1 MITKSS
7 YRLSMLAMLLVLGIG
22 STVAAQDVPLSVTAE
37 IDRQQAYVGDRLR
50 FTLTLAADSATS
62 VDSIPVGENLGD
74 FDVIG
79 RQYDLSGDGSGGL
92 RHTVGFDLA
101 VYKTGQF
108 WIPQIPIR
116 FIHADSTIS
125 EFMTD
130 SLVVIIMSVASGD
143 SLVDIRGLKPQ
154 IYFGSQFPWLYVI
167 AAAVVLAGI
176 FVWMWRR
183 RKKSEAVGE
192 AEPVDTRPPWV
203 IADEAMRI
211 LRESGLLANGEF
223 KLFYLKLTDILR
235 AYIEPRFGVDALDR
249 TTSELRKDLTQIS
262 LDGNYYDLLFELF
275 DSADLVKFA
284 KLRPEM
290 SQAENDFQKGW
301 QFVQGTGEKRLVG
314 VSGT

>member
-1 MITKSS
+1 MITKPS
-7 YRLSMLAMLLVLGIG
+7 YRLPMLAMLLVLGMVGTI
-22 STVAAQDVPLSVTAE
+22 AAQDVPHSVKAE

-50 FTLTLAADSATS
+50 FTLTLIADSTTS

-79 RQYDLSGDGSGGL
+79 RQYDLSGDGSGGI
-92 RHTVGFDLA
+92 RHIVDFDLA
-101 VYKTGQF
+101 VYKMGQF

-116 FIHADSTIS
+116 FIHADSTTS

-130 SLVVIIMSVASGD
+130 SLAVIIMSVASGD
-143 SLVDIRGLKPQ
+143 SLVDIKGLKPQ
-154 IYFGSQFPWLYVI
+154 IYFGSRFPWLYVI
-167 AAAVVLAGI
+167 VAAIVLAGLV
-176 FVWMWRR
+176 VWMWRR
-183 RKKSEAVGE
+183 RKKSEAVSE
-192 AEPVDTRPPWV
+192 AEPIDTRPPWV
-203 IADEAMRI
+203 IADEALRR

-223 KLFYLKLTDILR
+223 KLFYLALTDILR

-249 TTSELRKDLTQIS
+249 TTSELREELTQIS
-262 LDGNYYDLLFELF
+262 LDDHYYDLLFGLF

-290 SQAENDFQKGW
+290 SEAESDFQKGW
-301 QFVQGTGEKRLVG
+301 QFVQSTGEKRHVG